1 MSISIIINKLSAY
14 VNLPVFPIDTTG
26 KLPYSWREVEREAEM
41 AVALRAERVEIRMTP
56 EQKENIERA
65 ASLRGTSVTDFI
77 LNEVQ
82 PAATA
87 TIEEFELLEL
97 RNEDRRVFVEALL
110 NPPQPNEAMKAA
122 VARHKQMGL

>member
-1 MSISIIINKLSAY
+1 
-14 VNLPVFPIDTTG
+14 
-26 KLPYSWREVEREAEM
+26 M
-41 AVALRAERVEIRMTP
+41 AAALRAERVEIRMTP
-56 EQKENIERA
+56 AQKENIERA

-87 TIEEFELLEL
+87 TIREFELLEL

-110 NPPQPNEAMKAA
+110 NPPEPNQALKTAA
-122 VARHKQMGL
+122 ARHKEMGL